1 MKYIYSIIKADYL
14 QRTRSYAFLITLAVT
29 VYAAYSFVPPPSAS
43 YTTLNI
49 PGFQGVYNSAWVGCV
64 SAMMTTV
71 MLSMWGFFL
80 INTGIKKDIDTEVG
94 LIVATTPITNLGYL
108 FSKFFS
114 NFLVLLTIMG
124 FTFVV
129 SIGMFF
135 LRATGSPHIV
145 SDFVLPYLLFA
156 VPSLFFISSVAI
168 AAEVFLRDK
177 LILQCIAFIF
187 LFGVIIGSS
196 KGGRDNN
203 GIILMDVFGVKTITN
218 SISNQINTQYHANI
232 HDISMG
238 FVFHSHKKAY
248 QTFVWNGV
256 SFTSVFLLSRLL
268 WICIGFM
275 VVYISSFFFHRF
287 DFKQVSAGKK
297 AKKLKIG
304 ESAQE
309 IVYKDPA
316 TINLS
321 KLPKLVPDYG
331 IIPFIKTELLLL
343 IRKGS
348 KWLWLVVASVWV
360 GMIFA
365 PLNIAY
371 GILLPIIWFLQVT
384 RWSELATKEKANQLH
399 YFTYSSYKPLQRMLP
414 AQIIAGVILALVLAL
429 PVMVR
434 CGIAADGYAV
444 FNIISGALFIVLLA
458 VCLGIISGGKKLYEI
473 FFFMI
478 TYLLVEKGFIADYMG
493 AVPHNSHVVYI
504 AIMLALNA
512 CLAATAFTVRNYQAR
527 HL

>member
-29 VYAAYSFVPPPSAS
+29 IYGAYSFVPPPSAN
-43 YTTLNI
+43 YTTLTI
-49 PGFQGVYNSAWVGCV
+49 PGFQGVYNSAWVGYV

-71 MLSMWGFFL
+71 MLSLWGFFL
-80 INTGIKKDIDTEVG
+80 VNSGIKKDIDTEVG

-108 FSKFFS
+108 LSKFLS

-135 LRATGSPHIV
+135 LRASGSPRIV
-145 SDFVLPYLLFA
+145 SDFVLPYVLFA
-156 VPSLFFISSVAI
+156 LPSLFLVSSIAI

-187 LFGVIIGSS
+187 LFGVIISSS
-196 KGGRDNN
+196 KGAPDNN
-203 GIILMDVFGVKTITN
+203 GVVLMDVFGIKTITN

-238 FVFHSHKKAY
+238 FIFNSHRKAY

-256 SFTSVFLLSRLL
+256 SFSGVFILSRLL
-268 WICIGFM
+268 WICMGFV
-275 VVYISSFFFHRF
+275 VVYVSSFFFHRF
-287 DFKQVSAGKK
+287 DFKQVSRSNKK
-297 AKKLKIG
+297 KKVVLS

-309 IVYKDPA
+309 IVYREPA

-321 KLPKLVPDYG
+321 KMPKLVPDYG

-343 IRKGS
+343 TRKGS
-348 KWLWLVVASVWV
+348 KWLWLIVAGVWV
-360 GMIFA
+360 GMLFA

-371 GILLPIIWFLQVT
+371 GILLPVIWFLQVT

-414 AQIIAGVILALVLAL
+414 AQILAGVILAIALAL
-429 PVMVR
+429 PVIVR
-434 CGIAADGYAV
+434 NAIAADGYAV
-444 FNIISGALFIVLLA
+444 FNIISGAVFILLLA
-458 VCLGIISGGKKLYEI
+458 VSLGIVSGGKKLYEI
-473 FFFMI
+473 LFFMI
-478 TYLLVEKGFIADYMG
+478 TYLLIEKGFIADYMG
-493 AVPHNSHVVYI
+493 AVPHANHILYI
-504 AIMLALNA
+504 TVILGLNVL
-512 CLAATAFTVRNYQAR
+512 LAATAFTVRNYQAR